1 MIHKNGWEQ
10 PTRPAKEIFSR
21 DKGHR
26 DSNSRLTKSIVKT
39 LTSFYKHLIL
49 IDNMQINGNHKF
61 MIWEELNHDY
71 TGITRVN
78 QIGPNDTKMHSC
90 QKSPKFNFP
99 RYLKIT

>member
-1 MIHKNGWEQ
+1 MDQNN
-10 PTRPAKEIFSR
+10 RPGLRKKFSHMT
-21 DKGHR
+21 KISSHR
-26 DSNSRLTKSIVKT
+26 DSRLTKSIVIT
-39 LTSFYKHLIL
+39 STSFYKYLIL

-61 MIWEELNHDY
+61 KIWEELNHDY

>member
-1 MIHKNGWEQ
+1 M
-10 PTRPAKEIFSR
+10 TRISS
-21 DKGHR
+21 HR
-26 DSNSRLTKSIVKT
+26 DGNSRLTKSKVIT

-61 MIWEELNHDY
+61 KIWEELNHDY